1 MAGNTVKMPDEIVR
15 FQRHF
20 NDLRRELAK
29 VFVGHDDV
37 VTDLLAAVACG
48 GHVLLEGVPGLGKT
62 LLARSLA
69 EALTLK
75 FSRIQFT
82 PDLMPADITGAMQLV
97 EDGHGTA
104 RLEFSPGP
112 LLANFVLADEINRTT
127 PRTQSALL
135 EAMQERQITAGR
147 ETLKLPEPFTVIA
160 TQNPIEQEGTY
171 PLPEAEL
178 DRFLVKL
185 DLGYPEEAEYRKILE
200 LTTGADEAKVLPVC
214 SGSDVLEMRRTCRTV
229 FAGES
234 AQQHAVKLV
243 MATQPGSKYATKTT
257 AENLLRGA
265 GPRAAQAL
273 ILLGKVHA
281 LVDGRAAVG
290 EADIDRAA
298 LPVLRHRAALSFEA
312 RMKHVGVD
320 DVLKKIMAELQN

>member
-1 MAGNTVKMPDEIVR
+1 MSEDRPEMPREIV
-15 FQRHF
+15 HF
-20 NDLRRELAK
+20 RELFSRLRQELAR
-29 VFVGHDDV
+29 VFVGHDEV
-37 VTDLLAAVACG
+37 VADLLAAVACG

-62 LLARSLA
+62 LLARALA

-82 PDLMPADITGAMQLV
+82 PDLMPADITGAMQLE
-97 EDGHGTA
+97 EDGRGTPH
-104 RLEFSPGP
+104 LVFSPGP
-112 LLANFVLADEINRTT
+112 LMANLILADEINRTT

-135 EAMQERQITAGR
+135 EAMQEHQITAGNR
-147 ETLKLPEPFTVIA
+147 TFKLPEPFAVIA

-185 DLGYPEEAEYRKILE
+185 DLGYPEEAEYRKILD
-200 LTTGADEAKVLPVC
+200 LTTGVAEAAVAPVC
-214 SGSDVLEMRRTCRTV
+214 SGDELLAMRRICRMV

-234 AQQHAVKLV
+234 VQSHAVRLV

-257 AENLLRGA
+257 KAQVLRGA

-273 ILLGKVHA
+273 ILMGKVHA

-290 EADIDRAA
+290 EVDIDRSA
-298 LPVLRHRAALSFEA
+298 LPVLRHRVALSFEA
-312 RMKHVGVD
+312 RMKGTNVD
-320 DVLKKIMAELQN
+320 DVLKAIMAELRY

>member
-1 MAGNTVKMPDEIVR
+1 MNEDPVDMPQEIV
-15 FQRHF
+15 HF
-20 NDLRRELAK
+20 RELFSRLRQELAK
-29 VFVGHDDV
+29 VFVGHDEV
-37 VTDLLAAVACG
+37 VADLLAAVACG

-62 LLARSLA
+62 LLARALS

-82 PDLMPADITGAMQLV
+82 PDLMPADITGAMQLE
-97 EDGHGTA
+97 EDERGTPH
-104 RLEFSPGP
+104 LVFSPGP
-112 LLANFVLADEINRTT
+112 LMANLILADEINRTT

-135 EAMQERQITAGR
+135 EAMQEHQITAGNR
-147 ETLKLPEPFTVIA
+147 TIKLPEPFTVIA

-185 DLGYPEEAEYRKILE
+185 DLGYPEEAEYRKILD
-200 LTTGADEAKVLPVC
+200 LTTGVAEAAAASVC
-214 SGSDVLEMRRTCRTV
+214 SDDELLAMRRICRMV

-234 AQQHAVKLV
+234 VQSHAVRLV
-243 MATQPGSKYATKTT
+243 MATQPGSKYATATT
-257 AENLLRGA
+257 RAQLLRGA

-273 ILLGKVHA
+273 MLMGKVHA

-290 EADIDRAA
+290 EVDIDRAA
-298 LPVLRHRAALSFEA
+298 LPVLRHRVALSFET
-312 RMKHVGVD
+312 RMKGTHVD
-320 DVLKKIMAELQN
+320 DVLTAIMAELRD